1 MIERVFKAENMIFFL
16 LCIVSVF
23 TYSQCMT
30 DTHLMPKWYFTA
42 FVLLLAVLALLVK
55 SIFNRLSK
63 IDFLIYSYFISF
75 ICLIQALYGILQWLK
90 LIPSVGRFQV
100 VGSFDNPAGF
110 AACLCAGLPFIFLCL
125 KEVRG
130 KKQKTIL
137 YLLLLAVVLA
147 IVVSGSRSGVL
158 TIAIVLTIWLY
169 PYIPFKLKSKIL
181 ISVCLIL
188 VLLGGGYFLK
198 KDSADGRLLIWR
210 CSLEMVKDL
219 PFCGYGIN
227 GFKAH
232 YMDYQANFLMEKPN
246 SGYMKLA
253 DNVSSPFN
261 EYLNIMIKFG
271 YLGMIILISGI
282 LLLIFCYCKDPKYE
296 KRIALYSLLS
306 IGIFSMFSYPF
317 TYPFVWIIICLD
329 IFVLMRGNIVLN
341 IQKNYK
347 NILYVFAIAAC
358 SWGGIKLYQR
368 INAEYQWGKIAYS
381 TANENLAI
389 YYKLMSVM
397 GNNPYFLYNYSVALF
412 ELNRLNESLKL
423 ALFCNRYWADYDL
436 ELLLGNIYS
445 KMKDYDMAEIHYRK
459 ASLMCP
465 CRFVPLYYLY
475 ELYKEA
481 GNANGM
487 LSVGRLIMDKPVKV
501 NSMQVMQIR
510 NKVRREL
517 SYIDIN

>member
-1 MIERVFKAENMIFFL
+1 MFLILFYVLRVTGKVMIERVFKAENMIFFL

-296 KRIALYSLLS
+296 KRIALYSLL
-306 IGIFSMFSYPF
+306 
-317 TYPFVWIIICLD
+317 WIIICLD

-347 NILYVFAIAAC
+347 NILYVFAIAVC

-436 ELLLGNIYS
+436 ELLLGSIYS

>member
-1 MIERVFKAENMIFFL
+1 
-16 LCIVSVF
+16 
-23 TYSQCMT
+23 
-30 DTHLMPKWYFTA
+30 
-42 FVLLLAVLALLVK
+42 
-55 SIFNRLSK
+55 
-63 IDFLIYSYFISF
+63 
-75 ICLIQALYGILQWLK
+75 
-90 LIPSVGRFQV
+90 
-100 VGSFDNPAGF
+100 
-110 AACLCAGLPFIFLCL
+110 
-125 KEVRG
+125 
-130 KKQKTIL
+130 
-137 YLLLLAVVLA
+137 
-147 IVVSGSRSGVL
+147 
-158 TIAIVLTIWLY
+158 
-169 PYIPFKLKSKIL
+169 
-181 ISVCLIL
+181 
-188 VLLGGGYFLK
+188 
-198 KDSADGRLLIWR
+198 
-210 CSLEMVKDL
+210 
-219 PFCGYGIN
+219 
-227 GFKAH
+227 
-232 YMDYQANFLMEKPN
+232 
-246 SGYMKLA
+246 MKLA

-347 NILYVFAIAAC
+347 NILYVFAIAVC

-436 ELLLGNIYS
+436 ELLLGSIYS

-510 NKVRREL
+510 NKVCLLYTSPSPRDSTSARMP
-517 SYIDIN
+517 SSA

>member
-1 MIERVFKAENMIFFL
+1 M
-16 LCIVSVF
+16 
-23 TYSQCMT
+23 
-30 DTHLMPKWYFTA
+30 
-42 FVLLLAVLALLVK
+42 
-55 SIFNRLSK
+55 
-63 IDFLIYSYFISF
+63 
-75 ICLIQALYGILQWLK
+75 
-90 LIPSVGRFQV
+90 
-100 VGSFDNPAGF
+100 
-110 AACLCAGLPFIFLCL
+110 
-125 KEVRG
+125 
-130 KKQKTIL
+130 
-137 YLLLLAVVLA
+137 
-147 IVVSGSRSGVL
+147 
-158 TIAIVLTIWLY
+158 
-169 PYIPFKLKSKIL
+169 
-181 ISVCLIL
+181 
-188 VLLGGGYFLK
+188 
-198 KDSADGRLLIWR
+198 
-210 CSLEMVKDL
+210 
-219 PFCGYGIN
+219 
-227 GFKAH
+227 
-232 YMDYQANFLMEKPN
+232 
-246 SGYMKLA
+246 
-253 DNVSSPFN
+253 
-261 EYLNIMIKFG
+261 
-271 YLGMIILISGI
+271 
-282 LLLIFCYCKDPKYE
+282 
-296 KRIALYSLLS
+296 
-306 IGIFSMFSYPF
+306 
-317 TYPFVWIIICLD
+317 
-329 IFVLMRGNIVLN
+329 
-341 IQKNYK
+341 
-347 NILYVFAIAAC
+347 YVFAIAVC

-436 ELLLGNIYS
+436 ELLLGSIYS